1 MGAFSLKIKTK
12 KGQHIIS
19 NLCDKDTIGSLKEKI
34 AELTKIGRESINI
47 LCGFP
52 PRQLDYSNDN
62 IILSELKIVNGD
74 TLIIDEKP
82 IAATTASSNVS
93 NDSSTIGERLQND
106 IIAPIEGILL
116 KKVVPSDNSCLFT
129 SIGTYIICILF
140 LLCSIH
146 RMIHLI

>member
-19 NLCDKDTIGSLKEKI
+19 NLCDTDAIGSLKEKI
-34 AELTKIGRESINI
+34 AELTKISKNSINI

-52 PRQLDYSNDN
+52 PRQLDYSSDN
-62 IILSELKIVNGD
+62 VTLSELKIVNGD

-82 IAATTASSNVS
+82 AAVATIAASNTV
-93 NDSSTIGERLQND
+93 DERLQDDNV
-106 IIAPIEGILL
+106 PFEGILL

-129 SIGTYIICILF
+129 SIGIIFISF
-140 LLCSIH
+140 IAKNVF
-146 RMIHLI
+146 